1 MESLAAQVKQLAS
14 SADEVARKNL
24 IVELRDIASFLQ
36 TTDDT
41 MERIMFLHLQ
51 IAGVRTGI
59 DFKLFNQLAANDRP
73 LPLDQL
79 IQTTGADPIFLGRLL
94 RYLSSIGMIKD
105 TGKDS
110 FTANNVTK
118 ALAYPGNQAGFRHY
132 FDTVGPVYQE
142 MPRFLG
148 KNPIPEYYRC

>member
-73 LPLDQL
+73 LTLDQL

-94 RYLSSIGMIKD
+94 
-105 TGKDS
+105 
-110 FTANNVTK
+110 
-118 ALAYPGNQAGFRHY
+118 
-132 FDTVGPVYQE
+132 
-142 MPRFLG
+142 
-148 KNPIPEYYRC
+148 